1 MPKKC
6 CFSCFSLKSANR
18 SGAFFDF
25 CVCVPKIVQS
35 YFSSQSFSRKIVQS
49 FNSKIVQSFSRSVV
63 QSFSRST
70 TYIYIYCRNGLFCGT
85 WYWAVHGTWRYMVLG
100 TTWYYAMQGTAQG
113 MVLCNARL
121 AIFPDTFLYQL
132 LKQYA
137 NISKKSIRTMPK
149 AKKCK

>member
-1 MPKKC
+1 MLFTLYQKKC

-63 QSFSRST
+63 QPHI
-70 TYIYIYCRNGLFCGT
+70 YIYIVEMGYF
-85 WYWAVHGTWRYMVLG
+85 AAHSTWRHRVLG
-100 TTWYYAMQGTAQG
+100 SARYCVAQGTAWR
-113 MVLCNARL
+113 MVGN
-121 AIFPDTFLYQL
+121 FSLYFF
-132 LKQYA
+132 
-137 NISKKSIRTMPK
+137 MPG
-149 AKKCK
+149 AKTVRKYK

>member
-70 TYIYIYCRNGLFCGT
+70 TYIYIVKMGYF
-85 WYWAVHGTWRYMVLG
+85 AAHSTWRHRVLYC
-100 TTWYYAMQGTAQG
+100 TRYCVAQGTVWRK
-113 MVLCNARL
+113 VLHGAWL
-121 AIFPDTFLYQL
+121 AIFPYTFLCQA